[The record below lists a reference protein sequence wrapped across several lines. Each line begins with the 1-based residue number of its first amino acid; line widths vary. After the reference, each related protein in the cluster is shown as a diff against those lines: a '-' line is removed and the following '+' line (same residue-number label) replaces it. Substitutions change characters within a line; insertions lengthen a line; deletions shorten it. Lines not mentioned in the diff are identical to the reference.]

1 MSNAQKLSEMAL
13 SVDQVGELTG
23 WQPQHVRRL
32 ASQGKIQSRVSKTRG
47 RNGKHERE
55 YLLSSLP
62 PAAQVKYAQGGVSE
76 TAIVP
81 AQTLPL
87 FASAPAAA
95 AEKPAIASV
104 PEELRPQVDV
114 RYRAISPLL
123 DFRKN
128 TNGHRPKIRVGDG
141 RVISNLN
148 ELAAYLAAQQNP
160 PISSRTLFRWLD
172 RFDTHGYAALADRVR
187 KDKGQW
193 KFFGQHLAA
202 TAFVEGKYLREGLSF
217 QMSWEALVREWPK
230 LEKKGEPPSYA
241 TVRNYLRGLPEPVKV
256 LGRVGKREYESTC
269 SPFVQRGP
277 VPVMDWWVSDHRVFD
292 VMVRNS
298 LFAELPA
305 DKAYRVWMTAIFDW
319 GSRKLVGFCFA
330 PTPSSRTISSALRM
344 AILNCGMPRNFYW
357 DNGEDYKKVRRD
369 IEAIT
374 LSQEATALL
383 ARDRVGVTSALPFH
397 PRSKPIESWFARW
410 SKRFDVLWRPAYL
423 GNKPSNRPESAEL
436 AQKQHEEFL
445 AGKRAD
451 TPLPTDAAFI
461 AATIRW
467 IEEYNDTPLESL
479 RHRRPN
485 DVMER
490 QRPERARVPVNPR
503 VLDIL
508 LSERASRTVTQ
519 GGCVR
524 VDNMTYEPTEES
536 LFAMD
541 VRKGRDVIVIR
552 DPYNLQEAT
561 AADPETM
568 QFIGELRVKEFVAQ
582 CPNGQI
588 TRDQIKGNMRRQR
601 SLRKG
606 YGEYLASLQAM
617 ATSQG
622 WKTERE
628 ALLERAG
635 VSTGTDGTLRGTP
648 GSARRAQLPDAR
660 PRRLLQP
667 AFVSDAVAEDA
678 DVFRDVKVED

>member
-1 MSNAQKLSEMAL
+1 MKAASMTWLSL
-13 SVDQVGELTG
+13 NQVSELTG
-23 WQPQHVRRL
+23 WHSQHVRRL
-32 ASQGKIQSRVSKTRG
+32 AAQGKVETRTSKTRG
-47 RNGKHERE
+47 RNGKQERE

-62 PAAQVKYAQGGVSE
+62 ADAQTRFIQKGSSLGTSE
-76 TAIVP
+76 TAITKHSG
-81 AQTLPL
+81 TLPL
-87 FASAPAAA
+87 FPPSQQSPRVALNPEQLKEAERKIAVIAAVDKWDRGFRQVATLLNGKQISTKTELLEWLESQHGVSVSTIRNWAKANESGGPVALARKVRSDRGHSKLAPQAAA
-95 AEKPAIASV
+95 FIES
-104 PEELRPQVDV
+104 
-114 RYRAISPLL
+114 
-123 DFRKN
+123 
-128 TNGHRPKIRVGDG
+128 
-141 RVISNLN
+141 
-148 ELAAYLAAQQNP
+148 
-160 PISSRTLFRWLD
+160 
-172 RFDTHGYAALADRVR
+172 
-187 KDKGQW
+187 
-193 KFFGQHLAA
+193 
-202 TAFVEGKYLREGLSF
+202 KYLNREEGHSCRMCF
-217 QMSWEALVREWPK
+217 EALLREWHK
-230 LEKKGEPPSYA
+230 LETKGNPPSYA
-241 TVRNYLRGLPEPVKV
+241 TVRRHLRKLPEPLKV
-256 LGRVGKREYESTC
+256 LARVGKRAYESSC

-292 VMVRNS
+292 VLVRNS
-298 LFAELPA
+298 LFAEMPA

-369 IEAIT
+369 IESIT

-423 GNKPSNRPESAEL
+423 GNKPGNRPESAEL
-436 AQKQHEEFL
+436 AQKQHAEYL
-445 AGKRAD
+445 TGKRGE
-451 TPLPTDAAFI
+451 TPLPTDAEFI
-461 AATIRW
+461 AATIQW

-479 RHRRPN
+479 GNRRPN

-490 QRPERARVPVNPR
+490 QSSERSRVQVNRR

-508 LSERASRTVTQ
+508 LSERVSRTVMA

-536 LFAMD
+536 LFSMD
-541 VRKGRDVIVIR
+541 VRKGRDVIVVR

-561 AADPETM
+561 AADPDTM

-588 TRDQIKGNMRRQR
+588 TRDQIKANMRKQR

-606 YGEYLASLQAM
+606 YGEYMASLQAI

-622 WKTERE
+622 WRTERE

-635 VSTGTDGTLRGTP
+635 VLTGTDGSDMRGLP
-648 GSARRAQLPDAR
+648 GSRRLQLPDAR
-660 PRRLLQP
+660 PRKVLRS
-667 AFVSDAVAEDA
+667 AFVSDAVAAHADA
-678 DVFRDVKVED
+678 FRDLKVED